1 MVSTVDPSH
10 PWHAARPQRSPR
22 YQLAVTTYDRA
33 ASLLIALLI
42 LVGITV
48 ACLLVVYFTTQFFAR
63 PKAVPVTFAEVGGR
77 PADAALGLGRELEP
91 PGAEDVS
98 ELLEPQVQ
106 ESLSVLSDA
115 VSQRVALLDDRALDA
130 QPLSGHGQGVG
141 DNRQIGPGGDGNVER
156 VPRAERWEMRFEAS
170 NLDAYARQLDSFQIE
185 LAVVGAGSELQY
197 AYHLAQPTPDRR
209 TGSPDAEKRMY
220 MTWRRGPLMQ
230 ADRDLLARA
239 GIPVTSG
246 ITLQFYPAGVEAGLA
261 AQEKAYAGQRDVS
274 EIRKT
279 VFGVRQ
285 VGNKYEFYVI
295 EQMYF

>member
-1 MVSTVDPSH
+1 
-10 PWHAARPQRSPR
+10 
-22 YQLAVTTYDRA
+22 LAVTPYDRA

-48 ACLLVVYFTTQFFAR
+48 ACLLVIYFTTRFFAR
-63 PKAVPVTFAEVGGR
+63 QKAVPVTFAELGGR
-77 PADAALGLGRELEP
+77 PENTPLGLGRDLEP
-91 PGAEDVS
+91 PGLDEVSDVV
-98 ELLEPQVQ
+98 EPQLQ

-115 VSQRVALLDDRALDA
+115 VSQKVALLDDRALDA
-130 QPLSGHGQGVG
+130 QLLLGHGKGAG
-141 DNRQIGPGGDGNVER
+141 DHRQIGPGGDGVVER
-156 VPRAERWEMRFEAS
+156 VPRAERWEMRFEAN
-170 NLDAYARQLDSFQIE
+170 NLDAYARQLDHFQIE
-185 LAVVGAGSELQY
+185 LAVIGAGTEVQY
-197 AYHLAQPTPDRR
+197 AYHVAKPTPDRR

-239 GIPVTSG
+239 GIPITSG
-246 ITLQFYPAGVEAGLA
+246 IILQFYPAEVEQNLA
-261 AQEKAYAGQRDVS
+261 AQEKAHAGQRDVN

-285 VGNKYEFYVI
+285 TGNEYEFYVI